1 MQNSTTNTTSRTNL
15 IEVFR
20 LYPEAKVEI
29 KGGDLLDIS
38 YDIEARMTKLFH
50 DTLMASERAH
60 QDRLIDIKEAAHRLG
75 VSVRTV
81 DRMVD
86 RGELEKVNV
95 GGLVRFRE
103 SDIQNIV
110 H

>member
-1 MQNSTTNTTSRTNL
+1 MQTTATKQTNL
-15 IEVFR
+15 MEVFR
-20 LYPEAKVEI
+20 LYPEAKVEL
-29 KGGDLLDIS
+29 KGKDLLDIS
-38 YDIEARMTKLFH
+38 YDIEARMTRLFRE
-50 DTLMASERAH
+50 TLIASEQAH
-60 QDRLIDIKEAAHRLG
+60 QDHLIDIKEAAHRLG
-75 VSVRTV
+75 VCVRTV